1 MNRYPRTISEKQD
14 NIAPE
19 AQQFVIN
26 EVPVDAGFSS
36 GSALP
41 YVQQQQQQM
50 IIDQSPETYGQ
61 GNLMPLKINI
71 GEHYNPNAAY
81 IDESIIPSLEDAPLV
96 EGASPLE
103 QQLGEESSYQGQYQK
118 MPGYGGGY
126 KNTGPDDF
134 RVDFSFSGVH
144 GGPLVPLGTGDNIEQ
159 YYKALKKF
167 KGNNLPVGLPP
178 EQLYRYYRAHTFTD
192 GIRIYR
198 VKPSKV
204 VKAKLIKAIFG

>member
-14 NIAPE
+14 NIPPE
-19 AQQFVIN
+19 AQQFVVN
-26 EVPVDAGFSS
+26 EVPVDATFSS
-36 GSALP
+36 GNAPFL
-41 YVQQQQQQM
+41 QQQPM
-50 IIDQSPETYGQ
+50 IEQSAESNNVQ
-61 GNLMPLKINI
+61 GNIMPLKINI
-71 GEHYNPNAAY
+71 GEHYDPNAAY
-81 IDESIIPSLEDAPLV
+81 IDESIIPSLEDAPLM
-96 EGASPLE
+96 EGAPLE

-118 MPGYGGGY
+118 MPGGYGGGGH
-126 KNTGPDDF
+126 KDTGPDDF

-198 VKPSKV
+198 VRPSKV
-204 VKAKLIKAIFG
+204 VKAKLIKALFG